1 MLHLLSF
8 GVRVRGNVLAHV
20 MAYLLVQ
27 MFGSSRAGS
36 GLFADSCGADNGI
49 AGIHLRHVRTIL
61 ILDTILPCGM
71 IMANLWLVSALE

>member
-1 MLHLLSF
+1 
-8 GVRVRGNVLAHV
+8 

-49 AGIHLRHVRTIL
+49 AGIHLRHVKTIL
-61 ILDTILPCGM
+61 ILYTIVSCRM